1 MARPSGPTDQVRL
14 NMEIANRRT
23 SFALEVA
30 VWDALR
36 TMCRDLQKS
45 MDEVC
50 EDIVASAEPGVSM
63 ASAIR
68 TAVLMHFM
76 TQCAA

>member
-1 MARPSGPTDQVRL
+1 MARFNDPTDQVRL

-23 SFALEVA
+23 SFALEAA

-36 TMCRDLQKS
+36 TMCRDLEKS
-45 MDEVC
+45 MDETC
-50 EDIVASAEPGVSM
+50 EDIVNNAEPGVSM

-68 TAVLMHFM
+68 TAVLEHFM
-76 TQCAA
+76 TKCAA